1 MTPKQKKFAD
11 EYIATGNAYQS
22 ALKAGYSENYAK
34 GNAIKLVENESVK
47 AYIDKRLEEIAK
59 DSIATADEVLQV
71 LTLIIRRE
79 FIEER
84 QDINPLTGEIIT
96 LENKPTTKDVISA
109 SKELLK
115 RYPTNVELKK
125 LTAEIEKLYSQTQ
138 VLEHQLKENE
148 SQTATDNI
156 TIVDTWT
163 DGDADDSN

>member
-1 MTPKQKKFAD
+1 M
-11 EYIATGNAYQS
+11 
-22 ALKAGYSENYAK
+22 
-34 GNAIKLVENESVK
+34 VENERVK

-84 QDINPLTGEIIT
+84 QDINPLTGEIVT

-115 RYPTNVELKK
+115 RYPTSVELKK

-148 SQTATDNI
+148 SQTDTDNI
-156 TIVDTWT
+156 TIVDSWT

>member
-1 MTPKQKKFAD
+1 M
-11 EYIATGNAYQS
+11 
-22 ALKAGYSENYAK
+22 
-34 GNAIKLVENESVK
+34 ENERVK

-115 RYPTNVELKK
+115 RYPTSVELKK

-148 SQTATDNI
+148 SQTDTDNI
-156 TIVDTWT
+156 TIVDSWT